1 MTAKNHLKELL
12 ARNASMTAMLAMV
25 IFVGMGE
32 KMAERF
38 LPLYLIALGGSTWSV
53 GFLNAMDNLLGALY
67 SLPGGYLADRMGY
80 KRSLQVFTLV
90 AMAGYALVILIPA
103 WQAVLVGAVFF
114 ISWTAVSLPA
124 IMSLVAK
131 AVPKERRTLG
141 VSIHSFVRR
150 IPMSLGPI
158 VGGILIGAFGK
169 VQGIKIAFSVAF
181 AMGLLALYIVH
192 RFMVDDSPAA
202 NAASAAAAAGSS
214 KLAGGTPARA
224 SLSVWKSLFGA
235 DLRSLL
241 ASDIL
246 IRFAEQIPYAFVV
259 IWAVSKNGLSPLQ
272 FGLLTTIEMVVAMLV
287 YIPVAWMADRYG
299 KKRFV
304 LITFG
309 FFTIFPLVLLFSH
322 SFWAFVIAFV
332 VRGLKEFGEPTRKA
346 LIMDLA
352 PEDAKA
358 RTFGAYYLV
367 RDVVVSI
374 AALCSAFLWNI
385 SPAANFLTAFAFG
398 LLGTALFA
406 IFGKDLRREGPASA
420 AGDGSNPAAGSEAG
434 AGAGQS

>member
-1 MTAKNHLKELL
+1 MTPKTRLKDFL
-12 ARNASMTAMLAMV
+12 ARNTSMTAMLVMV

-67 SLPGGYLADRMGY
+67 SVPGGYLADRIGY
-80 KRSLQVFTLV
+80 KRSLQLFTLV
-90 AMAGYALVILIPA
+90 AMAGYTIVILIPA
-103 WQAVLVGAVFF
+103 WQAVLIGAVFF

-124 IMSLVAK
+124 IMSLVSK

-141 VSIHSFVRR
+141 VSIHSFVKR

-169 VQGIKIAFSVAF
+169 VRGVKIAFSVAF
-181 AMGLLALYIVH
+181 AMGLLSLYIVE
-192 RFMVDDSPAA
+192 RYMTVDKPAA
-202 NAASAAAAAGSS
+202 KAGDQ
-214 KLAGGTPARA
+214 ARKP
-224 SLSVWKSLFGA
+224 SISDWKGLFSA

-259 IWAVSKNGLSPLQ
+259 IWAVSNNGLSPLQ
-272 FGLLTTIEMVVAMLV
+272 FGLLTTIEMVTAMLV
-287 YIPVAWMADRYG
+287 YIPVAWMADKYG

-304 LITFG
+304 LITFC
-309 FFTIFPLVLLFSH
+309 FFTVFPLILLVSH
-322 SFWAFVIAFV
+322 SFWMFVLAFII
-332 VRGLKEFGEPTRKA
+332 RGLKEFGEPTRKA

-358 RTFGAYYLV
+358 RTFGAYYLI
-367 RDVVVSI
+367 RDVIVSI
-374 AALCSAFLWNI
+374 AALSSAWLWNI
-385 SPAANFLTAFAFG
+385 SPAANFLTAFGFG
-398 LLGTALFA
+398 VLGTVQFA
-406 IFGKDLRREGPASA
+406 IFGRDIHTNA
-420 AGDGSNPAAGSEAG
+420 AGRHDPGQTSRSNPSH
-434 AGAGQS
+434 